1 MYHVYGDKS
10 NTIFG
15 VDRTLSLGAC
25 FVALTVKHT
34 YCVYIKFLSYLENKR
49 IWYKHINKLK
59 TWVRLLFNI
68 NQQ

>member
-25 FVALTVKHT
+25 FVALTVKHLL
-34 YCVYIKFLSYLENKR
+34 CVYKVFILSGKQKNM
-49 IWYKHINKLK
+49 
-59 TWVRLLFNI
+59 V
-68 NQQ
+68 